1 MGRGQPPR
9 GWHVKPGMSNAK
21 MCLEQNR
28 DKPGFSPECKS
39 KFEEMMA
46 RRATDFR
53 LDEKLRELCRDDIEE
68 VRDWRDLG
76 EEPCVSSG

>member
-1 MGRGQPPR
+1 MGE
-9 GWHVKPGMSNAK
+9 AK
-21 MCLEQNR
+21 MCLENNR
-28 DKPGFSPECKS
+28 DKPGFSSECKA

-68 VRDWRDLG
+68 VRW
-76 EEPCVSSG
+76 